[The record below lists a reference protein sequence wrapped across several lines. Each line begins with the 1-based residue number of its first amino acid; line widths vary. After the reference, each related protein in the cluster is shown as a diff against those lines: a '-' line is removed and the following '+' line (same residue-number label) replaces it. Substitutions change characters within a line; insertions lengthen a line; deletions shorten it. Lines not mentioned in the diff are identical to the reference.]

1 MYPSLSLSCFFSS
14 IDRVDMIMLILLQG
28 SWSTLICSASIKSRL
43 ALLLL
48 FRTRVDEGNS
58 RADIATDSRRSGRRM
73 GGIIL

>member
-1 MYPSLSLSCFFSS
+1 MYPSLSCFSS
-14 IDRVDMIMLILLQG
+14 SIARVDMIILILLQG
-28 SWSTLICSASIKSRL
+28 SWSTLISSVSIRSRL

-58 RADIATDSRRSGRRM
+58 RADIVTDNRRRGKRM